1 MKDKIINSISIILPI
16 YNEEKRLKK
25 SLNNFLFIKEKF
37 DKIKTEFILIN
48 DGSSDDTDNIIKNF
62 IKEKKNINLKY
73 ISYKKNNGKGFALKK
88 GVEKSKNQW
97 VLTCD
102 IDFSTNPLEVL
113 NWIKNNEINEKNICY
128 FGSRKLKKSK
138 IEYLIIRKFMGLL
151 LSLILKLVL
160 KINTKDTQCGFKMYY
175 HNTAKKIFKEL
186 KEKGFS
192 HDIEIILIAK
202 KKNFLIKELPVTWT
216 HKDNSKINI
225 FIHSL
230 EFLYKIFIL
239 KIKNLNV

>member
-1 MKDKIINSISIILPI
+1 MKNKIIKSISIILPI
-16 YNEEKRLKK
+16 YNEEKRLKE
-25 SLNNFLFIKEKF
+25 SLNNFLFIKKKF
-37 DKIKTEFILIN
+37 DKIKIEFILIN
-48 DGSSDDTDNIIKNF
+48 DGSFDDTENIIKNF
-62 IKEKKNINLKY
+62 IKKKNINLKY
-73 ISYKKNNGKGFALKK
+73 ISYKKNKGKGFALKK

-113 NWIKNNEINEKNICY
+113 NWIKSNEINEKNTCY

-138 IEYLIIRKFMGLL
+138 IKYLKIRKFMGSL
-151 LSLILKLVL
+151 LSQILKLVL
-160 KINTKDTQCGFKMYY
+160 KINIKDTQCGFKMYY
-175 HNTAKKIFKEL
+175 HKTAKTIFKKL
-186 KEKGFS
+186 KESGFT

-202 KKNFLIKELPVTWT
+202 EKNFLIKELPVTWT

-239 KIKNLNV
+239 KMKNLNV